1 VTTVARRPA
10 EEPGAEIDVTD
21 EPVAPRRPPRF
32 PAFDGL
38 RAIAAGTVVGV
49 HTAFV
54 SGLTIRNHGV
64 GIYTSRLEIGV
75 AVFFLISGFL
85 LYRPFVVAHL
95 AAGPRP
101 RTGAFWIRR
110 LLRIVPAYWVALF
123 ITTEILHSNPIGP
136 EGWRAFATHYLFLQI
151 YFPSQVFKG
160 IIQSWT
166 LDVEM
171 SFYLLLP
178 LYAALVGR
186 HRARSSPGT
195 RLAKE
200 LGGLIV
206 LVALG
211 LAWRLWVLD
220 NQVHHAPVFR
230 LMTTWLP
237 YELDLF
243 ALGMLLAVLSAWSHH
258 HERLHPV
265 FSTWWFPWLSWA
277 AAAGCFVGVSNIG
290 ISTSVIY
297 VKTDLDIATQTLYG
311 AFAFF
316 LLLPAVFGPS
326 RRGLIRRFLCC
337 WPMASLGV
345 ISYAVYLW
353 HQSLIAVLQSHY
365 RSWFGMKL
373 FFDVPFWQMFGEI
386 LGASI
391 VVASISYFVVE
402 KPALRLKGLLGW
414 FRQSPDAAPAPTEV
428 GTSGARPTAPPGRP

>member
-1 VTTVARRPA
+1 VTTLTRRRA
-10 EEPGAEIDVTD
+10 EEPRAVLGVTD
-21 EPVAPRRPPRF
+21 EPVAPPRPPRF

-54 SGLTIRNHGV
+54 SGLTLRNHGV
-64 GIYTSRLEIGV
+64 GNYTARLEIGV

-95 AAGPRP
+95 ASGPRP
-101 RTGAFWIRR
+101 RTGAFWLRR

-123 ITTEILHSNPIGP
+123 VTTEILHANPIGP
-136 EGWRAFATHYLFLQI
+136 EGWKAYATHYLFLQI

-160 IIQSWT
+160 IIQAWT

-186 HRARSSPGT
+186 HRARSSPGQ

-200 LGGLIV
+200 LVGLVV
-206 LVALG
+206 LVLAG
-211 LAWRLWVLD
+211 LAWRLWVLA
-220 NQVHHAPVFR
+220 NQVHHAAVFR

-237 YELDLF
+237 YEFDLF

-258 HERLHPV
+258 HDRLHPV
-265 FSTWWFPWLSWA
+265 FSNRLFPWASWA
-277 AAAGCFVGVSNIG
+277 AAAGCFVAVSHIG

-297 VKTDLDIATQTLYG
+297 LKTDSDITRQTLYG
-311 AFAFF
+311 GFAFF
-316 LLLPAVFGPS
+316 LLLPAVFGPD
-326 RRGLIRRFLCC
+326 RRGLIRRFLCS

-345 ISYAVYLW
+345 VSYGVYLW
-353 HQSLIAVLQSHY
+353 HQSLIAELQKY
-365 RSWFGMKL
+365 YPSWFGMKL
-373 FFDVPFWQMFGEI
+373 FFDVPFWPMFGEI

-391 VVASISYFVVE
+391 VVASVSYFVVE
-402 KPALRLKGLLGW
+402 KPALKLKGLLGW
-414 FRQSPDAAPAPTEV
+414 FKQMPDAVPAAPTVEAA
-428 GTSGARPTAPPGRP
+428 GPS